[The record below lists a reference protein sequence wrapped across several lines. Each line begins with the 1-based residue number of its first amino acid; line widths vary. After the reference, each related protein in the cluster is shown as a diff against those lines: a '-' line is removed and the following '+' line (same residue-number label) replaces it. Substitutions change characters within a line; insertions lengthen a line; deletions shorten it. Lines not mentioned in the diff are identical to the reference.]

1 MTAYRLGV
9 GVLSAC
15 VVGSVALLAASF
27 GELDDPQSS
36 GKQVASPPVIRMTG
50 LIEEGDANSLRNMLV
65 GLRRRASR
73 TPSGPLAILELS
85 SLGGDLL
92 EGMKLGYLF
101 REFDVAT
108 VVRAGDLCLS
118 SCALAFLG
126 GTSRHVAA
134 DIDVARTVEIGGTL
148 GFHNF
153 WLNPNHER
161 ARDAASPSE
170 GIAKG
175 FNEGKGAAA
184 LLVHYSASLGVDPAF
199 IARILGRPPES
210 WEYADTAGKF
220 IDLKICPARLS
231 RQSPAPERR
240 AINICVNTLGGS
252 AAGEQVQAR
261 ALTPTE
267 AKRYLLEHVRKDVAA
282 RNYRGPLATQL
293 ATAVTSR
300 DSRLVD
306 AAYDDLRAAGIALPE
321 IVGLTFEVAGF
332 SAGELEVECVV
343 SLSPDDPDR
352 FDLVLKGA
360 AGLTRPPRQG
370 PQACSRIL
378 GFERGDILNP
388 GKR

>member
-1 MTAYRLGV
+1 M
-9 GVLSAC
+9 
-15 VVGSVALLAASF
+15 GSVALLAATFS
-27 GELDDPQSS
+27 EPNDPPAS
-36 GKQVASPPVIRMTG
+36 GKTVSPPVIRMTG
-50 LIEEGDANSLRNMLV
+50 LIEEGDAIRLRNMLV
-65 GLRRRASR
+65 ALRRGASR
-73 TPSGPLAILELS
+73 TPAGPLAILELS
-85 SLGGDLL
+85 SLGGDLF
-92 EGMKLGYLF
+92 EGMKLGYMF

-126 GTSRHVAA
+126 GTSRHVAT
-134 DIDVARTVEIGGTL
+134 DVDVARTVEIGGTL

-161 ARDAASPSE
+161 ARAAATPTE

-184 LLVHYSASLGVDPAF
+184 LLVHYSASLGVDPSF

-231 RQSPAPERR
+231 RPPPAPERR

-252 AAGEQVQAR
+252 AAMEQVQAR
-261 ALTPTE
+261 ALTPIET
-267 AKRYLLEHVRKDVAA
+267 KRHLIEHVRKDVAA
-282 RNYRGPLATQL
+282 RDPRGPLATQL
-293 ATAVTSR
+293 AAAIAAR
-300 DSRLVD
+300 DPKVVD
-306 AAYDDLRAAGIALPE
+306 AAYADLRAAGLALPE
-321 IVGLTFEVAGF
+321 IVGPTFEVTGV
-332 SAGELEVECVV
+332 SAGDLELECIV

-370 PQACSRIL
+370 PQACGRIL
-378 GFERGDILNP
+378 TFERDDILNP
-388 GKR
+388 GKG

>member
-9 GVLSAC
+9 GAFFSC
-15 VVGSVALLAASF
+15 VAGSVSLLAASF
-27 GELDDPQSS
+27 SILDEPQPR
-36 GKQVASPPVIRMTG
+36 GKQAAPPVIRMTG
-50 LIEEGDANSLRNMLV
+50 LIEEGDALRLRTMLMD
-65 GLRRRASR
+65 LRRGAGR
-73 TPSGPLAILELS
+73 TPAGPLAVLELS

-92 EGMKLGYLF
+92 EGMKLGYMF

-126 GTSRHVAA
+126 GTSRHVAT

-161 ARDAASPSE
+161 ARAAATPTE

-175 FNEGKGAAA
+175 FNEGKGAAS
-184 LLVHYSASLGVDPAF
+184 LLVHYSASLGVDPSF

-210 WEYADTAGKF
+210 WEYADTAGEF
-220 IDLKICPARLS
+220 IDLKICPARLA
-231 RQSPAPERR
+231 RQLPAPERR
-240 AINICVNTLGGS
+240 AVNICVNTLGGS
-252 AAGEQVQAR
+252 ATGAQVQVR
-261 ALTPTE
+261 ALTPIE
-267 AKRYLLEHVRKDVAA
+267 AKRHLIEHVRKDVAA
-282 RNYRGPLATQL
+282 RDYRGPLAIQL
-293 ATAVTSR
+293 AAAIAAR
-300 DSRLVD
+300 DPKVVD
-306 AAYDDLRAAGIALPE
+306 AAYADLRAAGLALPE
-321 IVGLTFEVAGF
+321 IVGPTFEVTGV
-332 SAGELEVECVV
+332 SAGDLELECIV

-370 PQACSRIL
+370 PKACGRIL
-378 GFERGDILNP
+378 TFERDDILNP
-388 GKR
+388 GKG

>member
-1 MTAYRLGV
+1 MTSFRFGV

-15 VVGSVALLAASF
+15 VAGSVALLAASF
-27 GELDDPQSS
+27 SEPSDQQPSGRQS
-36 GKQVASPPVIRMTG
+36 SPPVIRMTG
-50 LIEEGDANSLRNMLV
+50 LIEEGDTIRLRHTLVSLR
-65 GLRRRASR
+65 RSASR
-73 TPSGPLAILELS
+73 TPAGPLAILELS

-92 EGMKLGYLF
+92 EGMKLGYMF

-184 LLVHYSASLGVDPAF
+184 LLVHYSASLGVDPSF
-199 IARILGRPPES
+199 IARILGRPPEA

-220 IDLKICPARLS
+220 IDLKICPAHLS
-231 RQSPAPERR
+231 RQPPAPERR

-261 ALTPTE
+261 QMAPIE
-267 AKRYLLEHVRKDVAA
+267 AKRHLIEHVRKEVAA
-282 RNYRGPLATQL
+282 RDYRGPLAIQL
-293 ATAVTSR
+293 AAAVVAR

-306 AAYDDLRAAGIALPE
+306 AAYADLRAAGLALPD
-321 IVGLTFEVAGF
+321 IVGPTFEVTGV
-332 SAGELEVECVV
+332 SAGELELECIV
-343 SLSPDDPDR
+343 SLSPEDPDR

-370 PQACSRIL
+370 PQACGRIL

-388 GKR
+388 GKG

>member
-1 MTAYRLGV
+1 MTLYRLGV
-9 GVLSAC
+9 GVLAAC
-15 VVGSVALLAASF
+15 VAGSVALLAASF
-27 GELDDPQSS
+27 SEPNEPPPSD
-36 GKQVASPPVIRMTG
+36 KQTSPPVIRMTG
-50 LIEEGDANSLRNMLV
+50 LIEEGDGIRLRNMLV
-65 GLRRRASR
+65 ALRRGASR
-73 TPSGPLAILELS
+73 TPAGPLAILELS

-92 EGMKLGYLF
+92 EGMKLGYMF

-108 VVRAGDLCLS
+108 VVRSGDLCLS

-126 GTSRHVAA
+126 GTSRHVAT

-153 WLNPNHER
+153 WLNPSHPR
-161 ARDAASPSE
+161 ARDAASPAE

-184 LLVHYSASLGVDPAF
+184 LLVHYSASLGVDPSF

-231 RQSPAPERR
+231 RQPPAPERR
-240 AINICVNTLGGS
+240 AVNICVNTLGGS
-252 AAGEQVQAR
+252 TIGEQVQAR
-261 ALTPTE
+261 AMTPTE
-267 AKRYLLEHVRKDVAA
+267 AKRYLIEHVRKEVAA
-282 RNYRGPLATQL
+282 RNPRGPLAVQL
-293 ATAVTSR
+293 AAAVAARDTKLADTAY
-300 DSRLVD
+300 
-306 AAYDDLRAAGIALPE
+306 ADLLAAGLALPE
-321 IVGLTFEVAGF
+321 IVGPTFEVMGF
-332 SAGELEVECVV
+332 SAGDLELECVV

-370 PQACSRIL
+370 PQACGRIL
-378 GFERGDILNP
+378 GFERSDILNP